1 MKIET
6 VAVVGAGTIGRGLA
20 VDLAMHGYEVLLN
33 DIAQDVLEQANEAM
47 RSDLR
52 SYRMLVQEYRDAD
65 DEALLGRI
73 RIVPD
78 LAALA
83 RAELIIENIVEHY
96 DEKARLYARL
106 SGICGNATIYGVN
119 TSCISITKLARH
131 LPDPSTMI
139 GMHFMN
145 PVPVKNF
152 VEMIRGECTSESTIE
167 TATTLVKQLGKEH
180 VLVSDFPGFVANR
193 VMMLAVNEC
202 AFIVQDAVA
211 AAADVDKVFR
221 LGFGHSMGPL
231 ATADLIGLDT
241 VLNSILVLFDEYK
254 DPKYRPCPLLQKMV
268 DAGYLGR
275 KSGRGFFNYSRQKR
289 QNQG

>member
-1 MKIET
+1 MEITT

-20 VDLAMHGYEVLLN
+20 VDLAMHGYAVLLN
-33 DIAQDVLEQANEAM
+33 DVAQDALEQASAAM

-52 SYRMLVQEYRDAD
+52 SYRMLVPEYRETD

-73 RIVPD
+73 TFAPD
-78 LAALA
+78 VTELA
-83 RAELIIENIVEHY
+83 RAEFVIENIVENY
-96 DEKARLYARL
+96 DEKARVYARL
-106 SGICGNATIYGVN
+106 SAICGDATVYGVN

-131 LPDPSTMI
+131 VPDPSKMI

-145 PVPVKNF
+145 PVPMKKF
-152 VEMIRGECTSESTIE
+152 VEMIRGERTSEQTIE
-167 TATTLVKQLGKEH
+167 TATALVKRLGKDH
-180 VLVSDFPGFVANR
+180 VLVRDFPGFVANR

-202 AFIVQDAVA
+202 AFVVQDAVA
-211 AAADVDKVFR
+211 VPADVDKVFR
-221 LGFGHSMGPL
+221 LAFGHSMGPL

-241 VLNSILVLFDEYK
+241 VLNSIMVLFDEYK

-275 KSGRGFFNYSRQKR
+275 KSGRGFFVYSR
-289 QNQG
+289 

>member
-1 MKIET
+1 MQIKT

-33 DIAQDVLEQANEAM
+33 DIAQDLLEEASRTM
-47 RSDLR
+47 RSELR
-52 SYRMLVQEYRDAD
+52 TYRMLVEEYREAD

-73 RIVPD
+73 RLVSDPAT
-78 LAALA
+78 LADADFV
-83 RAELIIENIVEHY
+83 IENIVENY

-106 SGICGNATIYGVN
+106 STICGNATIYGVN

-131 LPDPSTMI
+131 VPDPSKMI

-145 PVPVKNF
+145 PVPVKKF
-152 VEMIRGECTSESTIE
+152 VEMIRAEHTSEQTIE
-167 TATTLVKQLGKEH
+167 TATALVKRLGKDH
-180 VLVSDFPGFVANR
+180 VLVRDFPGFVSNR

-202 AFIVQDAVA
+202 AFVVQDDVA
-211 AAADVDKVFR
+211 NPADVDKVFR
-221 LGFGHSMGPL
+221 LAFGHSMGPL

-241 VLNSILVLFDEYK
+241 VLNSIVVLFDEYK
-254 DPKYRPCPLLQKMV
+254 DSKYRPCPLLQKMV

-275 KSGRGFFNYSRQKR
+275 KSGRGFFKYSR
-289 QNQG
+289 

>member
-1 MKIET
+1 MEIKT

-33 DIAQDVLEQANEAM
+33 DIAQDVLEQASKAM
-47 RSDLR
+47 RSELR
-52 SYRMLVQEYRDAD
+52 SYRMLVQEYRETD

-73 RIVPD
+73 RFAPD
-78 LAALA
+78 VAMLAG
-83 RAELIIENIVEHY
+83 AEFVIENIVEHY

-106 SGICGNATIYGVN
+106 SGICGDATIYGVN

-131 LPDPSTMI
+131 VPDASKMI

-145 PVPVKNF
+145 PVPMKKF
-152 VEMIRGECTSESTIE
+152 VEMVQGESTSGATIE
-167 TATTLVKQLGKEH
+167 AATALVKRLGKDY
-180 VLVSDFPGFVANR
+180 VLVRDFPGFVANR

-202 AFIVQDAVA
+202 AFVVQDNVAVP
-211 AAADVDKVFR
+211 ADVDKVFR
-221 LGFGHSMGPL
+221 LAFGHSMGPL

-275 KSGRGFFNYSRQKR
+275 KSGRGFFRYSK
-289 QNQG
+289 